1 MEGIIFIDG
10 SFYKLG
16 VKGKVFRQV
25 NGGWVLSSKTPR
37 QLKNALRY
45 NENEHKSLNKRLKA

>member
-37 QLKNALRY
+37 QLKTHCAIM
-45 NENEHKSLNKRLKA
+45 KMSTKASIRG